1 MSEHLNFASIAF
13 SDDFVNVQYVEMR
26 KQTKRYA
33 VMDSIVI
40 EVDKLTERQGEML
53 DDILESVEDF
63 LDDVV
68 GSQDTTEDDDDED
81 D

>member
-1 MSEHLNFASIAF
+1 
-13 SDDFVNVQYVEMR
+13 MR

-33 VMDSIVI
+33 VIDSIVI

-68 GSQDTTEDDDDED
+68 GRQDTTEDEDDED